1 MNNSKPNYLPA
12 FIAVTT
18 LFFLWGF
25 ITVLVDALVPRL
37 KEVFELQ
44 GIQAVAVQF
53 AWFTAYLLFS
63 IPGAYIIGK
72 IGYKKGAILGLILIA
87 SGALLFYPAAG
98 LRVFGLFLFALFV
111 MASGITFLQ
120 VAANPYIA
128 VLGHPEGASK
138 RLNLAQAFNSLGTTI
153 APILSAFFI
162 LSDKVKTSDE
172 IKLLSDTAKESYFAS
187 EASSVQSLFVGLALF
202 TFALAGGF
210 AMIKLPKIISSTGSG
225 MFQGFGGALK
235 NKNLLFGAIGI
246 FIYVG
251 AEVSI
256 GTYLPRYFVE
266 LGLAE
271 VISQSSSLSAIVQ
284 FLSSTFTG
292 KDLADL
298 DPKGIV
304 GSFVMFYWF
313 GAMVGR
319 FIGSLLTSI
328 MSPRKVLAMFGVGA
342 ITLIVISLMST
353 GLIAMW
359 SILAVGLFNSIMF
372 PTIFTLSIGTLKEL
386 KPQGSGIL
394 CTAIFGGAI
403 IPGLTVWMIDNYSF
417 QVGFGLLTLAYFYIA
432 FYGWKIATPGSEN
445 DQSELEKVAA

>member
-1 MNNSKPNYLPA
+1 M
-12 FIAVTT
+12 TT

-37 KEVFELQ
+37 KEVFELE

-72 IGYKKGAILGLILIA
+72 IGYKKGAILGLVLIA

-98 LRVFGLFLFALFV
+98 FRVFGLFLFALFV

-128 VLGHPEGASK
+128 VLGNAEGASR

-162 LSDKVKTSDE
+162 LSDKIKTSDE
-172 IKLLSDTAKESYFAS
+172 IKLLSDSAKETYFAS
-187 EASSVQSLFVGLALF
+187 EASSVQSLFVGLAIF
-202 TFALAGGF
+202 TFAMAGGF
-210 AMIKLPKIISSTGSG
+210 AMIKLPKIISDQDNGR
-225 MFQGFGGALK
+225 MFEGFGKALQD
-235 NKNLLFGAIGI
+235 KNLLYGAIGI

-256 GTYLPRYFVE
+256 GTYLPRYFVD
-266 LGLAE
+266 LGLAKT
-271 VISQSSSLSAIVQ
+271 ISESGSLSSVVQ

-292 KDLADL
+292 KDLSDL

-328 MSPRKVLAMFGVGA
+328 MSPRKVLAIFGVGA
-342 ITLIVISLMST
+342 VILIVVSLMST
-353 GLIAMW
+353 GLTAMW

-372 PTIFTLSIGTLKEL
+372 PTMFTLSIGTLKDL

-403 IPGLTVWMIDNYSF
+403 LPIITVWLIDNYSF
-417 QVGFGLLTLAYFYIA
+417 QAGFGMLTLVYLYIA
-432 FYGWKIATPGSEN
+432 FYGWKIATPEGTDTEDKNHISKERIIG
-445 DQSELEKVAA
+445 V